1 MFSFRVLIDLRFI
14 KMLLKH
20 PEVNN
25 NDSTWI
31 RLKFFLYKK
40 REREMV
46 AHLIL
51 IKKLT
56 SGKINSSLTSKN
68 AICPFFNKERGFKIR
83 T

>member
-20 PEVNN
+20 PEVNS
-25 NDSTWI
+25 NDSTWV

-40 REREMV
+40 KREMV

-56 SGKINSSLTSKN
+56 RRKINNSLTSKN
-68 AICPFFNKERGFKIR
+68 AICFFFFLIKRI
-83 T
+83 

>member
-20 PEVNN
+20 PEVND
-25 NDSTWI
+25 NDSTWV

-40 REREMV
+40 KREMV

-56 SGKINSSLTSKN
+56 RGKINSSLTSKN
-68 AICPFFNKERGFKIR
+68 AICFFFFNEERGFKIR

>member
-25 NDSTWI
+25 NDSTWV

-40 REREMV
+40 IEREMV

-51 IKKLT
+51 I
-56 SGKINSSLTSKN
+56 
-68 AICPFFNKERGFKIR
+68 
-83 T
+83 